1 MLHIRYI
8 RLFLMAV
15 LSLAA
20 HDLSAATGGTTY
32 VVGTCRPGLPSFTTI
47 SAALAAAAPGYVVM
61 VCPGTYNEQ
70 LQVTKSVT
78 LEGVSTGNA
87 SQVIIAAPSVGL
99 VGNATDSY
107 GNLIAAQLW
116 VTNAGLVNIS
126 NLTFDAAGNQLTTF
140 PPYIAGIF
148 IQDTSG
154 TVNRVMTRN
163 QQGNT
168 AGRGIMVEGGIAN
181 PSITIENSTIHDFDY
196 VGIVAVADAGSS
208 PYTAVIK
215 NNDVDGGGGKLNS
228 GIIIGYGGTVTVQNN
243 VVTGTS
249 RGMGAVGGVTGTI
262 SNNVLSDNV
271 AGIVTGADAVA
282 VSANKILGSSYEAI
296 ILTTS
301 AATIE
306 SNTIMSTPVG
316 IDYSCT
322 ANGSVR
328 SNTIV
333 DAVTGLTNVPSAVA
347 TTNSYFSVGTI
358 RGTGC

>member
-1 MLHIRYI
+1 MLRIRCI

-20 HDLSAATGGTTY
+20 YDLSAATGGTTY

-47 SAALAAAAPGYVVM
+47 AAALAAAAPGYVVM

-87 SQVIIAAPSVGL
+87 SQVIIAPPSVGL

-107 GNLIAAQLW
+107 ANSIAAQLW

-126 NLTFDAAGNQLTTF
+126 NLTFDAAGNQLTIF

-148 IQDTSG
+148 FQDTSG

-163 QQGNT
+163 QKGNT

-196 VGIVAVADAGSS
+196 VGIVAVADAESS

-215 NNDVDGGGGKLNS
+215 NNDVDGGGKLNS

-262 SNNVLSDNV
+262 SNNVLTDNV

-316 IDYSCT
+316 IDYSCST
-322 ANGSVR
+322 NGNVR
-328 SNTIV
+328 SNTII
-333 DAVTGLTNVPSAVA
+333 DAVTGLANVPSAVA